1 MLCGDI
7 IRTNIKQAV
16 PKNSKPGVAV
26 SIRHQ
31 SFLEFKRYR
40 YLKLAFALLLVLS
53 TLYIW
58 HRNFHFA
65 MPGGTGY
72 GGTPMGYTLGTVA
85 AVLIVWLLW
94 LGVRKR
100 RYRTSRSSLQGWV
113 SAHVYLGVATLFI
126 GLLHS
131 GFEMGLNLHT
141 LTLVLLAIVVI
152 SGIYGVLNYVRV
164 PTAMTEKMG
173 DDSLKS
179 LLGQIQTIDLQA
191 RKAALQ
197 LSDEVNALVL
207 AAARDTRMTGS
218 MFDGVLMRRL
228 RPCPTQIAVDRMQV
242 LAGKLK
248 DEKARAGREVFTLMV
263 SRLAAVQSVRRELQS
278 LAQLKRWLLWHV
290 PVSIALLFA
299 LTAHIVSV
307 FTYW

>member
-1 MLCGDI
+1 M
-7 IRTNIKQAV
+7 
-16 PKNSKPGVAV
+16 

-31 SFLEFKRYR
+31 SFLKFKRYR
-40 YLKLAFALLLVLS
+40 YLKLSFVLLLVLGAS
-53 TLYIW
+53 YIW
-58 HRNFHFA
+58 HRNVYFA
-65 MPGGTGY
+65 TPGGLGY
-72 GGTPMGYTLGTVA
+72 GGTPMGYTLGA
-85 AVLIVWLLW
+85 IASVLIVWLLW
-94 LGVRKR
+94 LGIRKR
-100 RYRTSRSSLQGWV
+100 RYRASHSSLQGWV
-113 SAHVYLGVATLFI
+113 SAHVYLGLATLVIAF
-126 GLLHS
+126 LHS

-141 LTLVLLAIVVI
+141 LTLFLLSIVVI

-191 RKAALQ
+191 RKAALP

-218 MFDGVLMRRL
+218 LFDEVLPRSL
-228 RPCPTQIAVDRMQV
+228 RPCPTQIAVERMQV
-242 LAGKLK
+242 LAGKLT
-248 DEKARAGREVFTLMV
+248 DEKARLAREVFTLMV

-278 LAQLKRWLLWHV
+278 LAQLRRWLLWHV
-290 PVSIALLFA
+290 PMSVALLFA
-299 LTAHIVSV
+299 LMAHIVAV

>member
-1 MLCGDI
+1 M
-7 IRTNIKQAV
+7 
-16 PKNSKPGVAV
+16 

-40 YLKLAFALLLVLS
+40 YLKLAFAVLLILS
-53 TLYIW
+53 SLYIW

-65 MPGGTGY
+65 MPGGIGY
-72 GGTPMGYTLGTVA
+72 GGTPMGYTLGSIA
-85 AVLIVWLLW
+85 AFLILWLLW

-126 GLLHS
+126 ALLHS
-131 GFEMGLNLHT
+131 GFEMGVNLHT

-179 LLGQIQTIDLQA
+179 LLGQIQTIDQQA
-191 RKAALQ
+191 RKAAMQ
-197 LSDEVNALVL
+197 MSDEVNALVL
-207 AAARDTRMTGS
+207 AAARDTRMSGS
-218 MFDGVLMRRL
+218 LFDSLVLQRFRA
-228 RPCPTQIAVDRMQV
+228 CPTRVAVERMQV

-248 DEKARAGREVFTLMV
+248 DDKARAGREVFTLMV
-263 SRLAAVQSVRRELQS
+263 SRQAAVESVRRELRALS
-278 LAQLKRWLLWHV
+278 QLKRWLLWHV

-299 LTAHIVSV
+299 LAAHIVSV

>member
-1 MLCGDI
+1 
-7 IRTNIKQAV
+7 
-16 PKNSKPGVAV
+16 
-26 SIRHQ
+26 
-31 SFLEFKRYR
+31 LEFRRYR
-40 YLKLAFALLLVLS
+40 YLKLAFALLLVS
-53 TLYIW
+53 AGLYVW
-58 HRNFHFA
+58 YRNVHFA
-65 MPGGTGY
+65 MPGDKGY
-72 GGTPMGYTLGTVA
+72 GGTPMGYALGTIA
-85 AVLIVWLLW
+85 AILIVWLLW

-100 RYRTSRSSLQGWV
+100 RYRTSQTSLQGWV
-113 SAHVYLGVATLFI
+113 SAHVYLGVATLFVA
-126 GLLHS
+126 LLHS
-131 GFEMGLNLHT
+131 GFEIGKNLHT

-164 PTAMTEKMG
+164 PTEMTEKMG

-191 RKAALQ
+191 RKAAIQ

-218 MFDGVLMRRL
+218 LFDGMMTNRL
-228 RPCPTQIAVDRMQV
+228 RPCPTQVAVDRMQV

-248 DEKARAGREVFTLMV
+248 DDKARAGREVFTLMV
-263 SRLAAVQSVRRELQS
+263 GRLAAVQRVRRELRA